1 MKLLTTIFFAL
12 MVMSNAQSQSAG
24 IAKSLGMY
32 VFPAKDQNKDQQD
45 LDEFSCY
52 KWAKEQTGYDPM
64 NPTKVTAQQV
74 DTGPDGTAVRTTAK
88 GAAMGAAIGAI
99 AGDPGKGAA
108 IGATSG
114 AFLGVAQKRHGDAA
128 EQQQAQASAT
138 QQEQAMLN
146 DYKKAFSVCLEGK
159 GYTVK

>member
-1 MKLLTTIFFAL
+1 MKLISIIFLAL
-12 MVMSNAQSQSAG
+12 IIANNAPAQDAN

-32 VFPAKDQNKDQQD
+32 VFPAKDQNKEQQD

-52 KWAKEQTGYDPM
+52 KWAMQQTGYDPM
-64 NPTKVTAQQV
+64 NPTKVTPQEAESH
-74 DTGPDGTAVRTTAK
+74 GGTAVRTAAK

-99 AGDPGKGAA
+99 AGDAGKGAA
-108 IGATSG
+108 IGAASG
-114 AFLGVAQKRHGDAA
+114 GFLGVSRRAHADAA
-128 EQQQAQASAT
+128 SQQQAEAAAK
-138 QQEQAMLN
+138 QQELAMLN